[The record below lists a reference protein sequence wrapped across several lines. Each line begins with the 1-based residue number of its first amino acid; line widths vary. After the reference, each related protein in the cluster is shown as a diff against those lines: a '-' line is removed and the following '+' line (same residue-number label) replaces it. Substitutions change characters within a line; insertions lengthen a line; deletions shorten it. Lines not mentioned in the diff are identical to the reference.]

1 MAEYLVIRLS
11 AEHPQTASWMAAD
24 SDGVRIG
31 NPAFGALEEA
41 AVEAQAR
48 PVIVLVPASDVVI
61 TSVHLPVRGAARL
74 LATLPFAL
82 EDQLAEDVENLHFAA
97 GSKRDDGRVPVAVVA
112 LEKMLGWVQQ
122 LQEAGITAH
131 KIVPENFGLAR
142 IPGTASLLVADNQ
155 VIFNDGDNV
164 DFVMQEAGPGEV
176 LAAVGAL
183 PDPDAAE
190 DEDQPARH
198 LLVYCEPEDEQRFE
212 HDWNALRLELDSV
225 DIKTLPDGALPRLA
239 TTVASG
245 HGINLLQGRF
255 GQKSGYSASF
265 RPWRNVAALLL
276 AIAVISMA
284 SKVVDYVRLSA
295 EVESLQTQF
304 AAEYALI
311 RPGDQREIV
320 DPVATVNSLRRG
332 IGSGAGSGV
341 FLPALG
347 ELGAAL
353 RSQQNVAI
361 EAISYRASVVDIRLT
376 APDVATL
383 DKVQKAVTA
392 GGRYTASIQSTDQVA
407 DRINSRI
414 QVREN

>member
-11 AEHPQTASWMAAD
+11 AEHPQTASWMVAD

-31 NPAFGALEEA
+31 NPAFGGLDQA
-41 AVEAQAR
+41 AIEAQAR
-48 PVIVLVPASDVVI
+48 PVIVLVPASDVVM

-97 GSKRDDGRVPVAVVA
+97 GGKRDDGRVPVAIVA
-112 LEKMLGWVQQ
+112 LERMHSWIEQ

-131 KIVPENFGLAR
+131 KIVPEGCGLAR

-155 VIFNDGDNV
+155 VMYNDGDDV
-164 DFVMQEAGPGEV
+164 EFVMQAAAPGEV
-176 LAAVGAL
+176 LAAAGAL
-183 PDPDAAE
+183 PDPDDASE
-190 DEDQPARH
+190 EEQPARH

-212 HDWNALRLELDSV
+212 HDWNALLLELDSL

-255 GQKSGYSASF
+255 GQKTGYSTSF

-276 AIAVISMA
+276 AIGVISLTG
-284 SKVVDYVRLSA
+284 KVVDYVRLSS
-295 EVESLQTQF
+295 EVESLKTQF
-304 AAEYALI
+304 AAEYAEI
-311 RPGDQREIV
+311 RPGDQRQIV

-347 ELGAAL
+347 ELGVAL
-353 RSQQNVAI
+353 QTQQNVAI

-383 DKVQKAVTA
+383 DNVQKAVTA